1 MLSCTFLQEFL
12 FFISAALGDRITK
25 DCLLPERFA
34 GFLVTMLDPSS
45 EDQSF
50 RGDMARFFVS
60 AYILSQ
66 RATLIGGLLAL
77 SSCVPVGE
85 STGNR
90 ACIPASDSTAMVQ
103 REVFRPGALTVAAV
117 GDVLMHI
124 FLQEEAA
131 AQPEGFADLL
141 RPVAPYLGIA
151 DLTVANLE
159 GPAARNVLPGGGE
172 RVLPDHV
179 LTDGVVYSGY
189 PTFNFHPSLV
199 TDLRD
204 SGVDV
209 IQTANNHAMD
219 RGPLG
224 VDRTLEA
231 LDAAGLPHTG
241 TLSRAAPDAPWHTVV
256 SSGGA
261 RIAFLACSYSTN
273 GRADPHHQVLLCYR
287 DEAEVLATIR
297 TLHAETAIDAVIFLP
312 HWGNEYVQTPDANQ
326 RRLARAAMEAG
337 AAAVIGTHPHVLQ
350 PIEAITTSD
359 GRQGFVAYSLGNF
372 ISSQWALP
380 QRSSAM
386 LDFDLL
392 PGPNGLEA
400 QMPAYLPTRVTR
412 YVSGTYVQP
421 AEQAVDGQ
429 QSITHVAQV
438 LGRDGVLSLSDIARL
453 QGRQICATGG

>member
-12 FFISAALGDRITK
+12 FFNSAAPGDRITK

-34 GFLVTMLDPSS
+34 GFLVTMLDQSS
-45 EDQSF
+45 EGQSF

-60 AYILSQ
+60 AYIMSQ
-66 RATLIGGLLAL
+66 RAALIGGLLAL
-77 SSCVPVGE
+77 SSCVPTGE
-85 STGNR
+85 SPGSR
-90 ACIPASDSTAMVQ
+90 ACIPASDSTPMVQ
-103 REVFRPGALTVAAV
+103 REVFRPGAVTVAAV
-117 GDVLMHI
+117 GDVLMHV

-131 AQPEGFADLL
+131 AQPQGFAALIS
-141 RPVAPYLGIA
+141 PTAPYLRLA
-151 DLTVANLE
+151 DITVANME

-172 RVLPDHV
+172 RDLPDDV

-241 TLSRAAPDAPWHTVV
+241 TRSRAAPDAPWHTVV
-256 SSGGA
+256 SAEGR

-273 GRADPHHQVLLCYR
+273 GRADPHHQVLLCYQ
-287 DEAEVLATIR
+287 DEAQVLSAIR
-297 TLHAETAIDAVIFLP
+297 NLHADPSVDAVIFLP
-312 HWGNEYVQTPDANQ
+312 HWGNEYVQTPDTNQ

-350 PIEAITTSD
+350 PIEPVTTSD

-380 QRSSAM
+380 QRSSAI
-386 LDFDLL
+386 LYFDLL
-392 PGPNGLEA
+392 PDPNGLEA

-412 YVSGTYVQP
+412 YTNSTVVQP

-429 QSITHVAQV
+429 QSIAHVTQV